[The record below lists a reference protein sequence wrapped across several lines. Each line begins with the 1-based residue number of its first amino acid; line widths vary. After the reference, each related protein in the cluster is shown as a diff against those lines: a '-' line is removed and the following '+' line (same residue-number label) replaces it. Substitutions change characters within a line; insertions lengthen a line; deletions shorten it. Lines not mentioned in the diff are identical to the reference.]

1 MTFLFDTNIL
11 LNFKPSYFDNLE
23 EKFYLSSITINELE
37 EIKSSGKKD
46 EETKYNARKILH
58 WLEDNKDK
66 YEIIVFHNDFY
77 DIIDA
82 YNLPKTIDSSII
94 ATAYQFYKNVN
105 LEYPK
110 DSRYFVTD
118 DLACRAIARS
128 IGIPVYDLGNTEEEE
143 YTGYKIIKMEEEEL
157 SEFYSTVFPQNENK
171 YQLLTNE
178 YLLIESDNKIID
190 KYKWN
195 GEVYE
200 AIPFIKFESETFGKI
215 VPFKGDVFQ
224 QIAMDSLSHHQVT
237 LLGGPAGSGKTFLA
251 LGYLFSL
258 LERNKIDR
266 IVIFVNPM
274 GARNAAKLGFYKG
287 TVREKVLST
296 QVGHVL
302 ASKIGSLY
310 EVERLLDSEVLQ
322 IIPVVDAR
330 GYEVPPHSGVYVL
343 ESQNLTS
350 DLLRLILQRTG
361 EDSKVIVDGDR
372 LEQLDS
378 DIYFKDNGM
387 EKMSKVF
394 RGNELFGQVD
404 LKNIYRSKIA
414 SLAQQ
419 MK

>member
-1 MTFLFDTNIL
+1 
-11 LNFKPSYFDNLE
+11 
-23 EKFYLSSITINELE
+23 
-37 EIKSSGKKD
+37 
-46 EETKYNARKILH
+46 
-58 WLEDNKDK
+58 
-66 YEIIVFHNDFY
+66 
-77 DIIDA
+77 
-82 YNLPKTIDSSII
+82 
-94 ATAYQFYKNVN
+94 
-105 LEYPK
+105 
-110 DSRYFVTD
+110 
-118 DLACRAIARS
+118 
-128 IGIPVYDLGNTEEEE
+128 
-143 YTGYKIIKMEEEEL
+143 
-157 SEFYSTVFPQNENK
+157 
-171 YQLLTNE
+171 
-178 YLLIESDNKIID
+178 
-190 KYKWN
+190 
-195 GEVYE
+195 
-200 AIPFIKFESETFGKI
+200 
-215 VPFKGDVFQ
+215 
-224 QIAMDSLSHHQVT
+224 
-237 LLGGPAGSGKTFLA
+237 
-251 LGYLFSL
+251 
-258 LERNKIDR
+258 
-266 IVIFVNPM
+266 M

>member
-1 MTFLFDTNIL
+1 MYKYVYDTNALLTLQNKIL
-11 LNFKPSYFDNLE
+11 ID
-23 EKFYLSSITINELE
+23 KFYISLITLRELE
-37 EIKSSGKKD
+37 NIKTSNTKD
-46 EETKYNARKILH
+46 EETKYKARNVTRILEEYS
-58 WLEDNKDK
+58 WSYEVITSPTDNSNNLNNDN
-66 YEIIVFHNDFY
+66 EIIEAIKYLQLDT
-77 DIIDA
+77 DI
-82 YNLPKTIDSSII
+82 NLIFI
-94 ATAYQFYKNVN
+94 
-105 LEYPK
+105 
-110 DSRYFVTD
+110 TD
-118 DLACRAIARS
+118 DLSCKHIAEAE
-128 IGIPVYDLGNTEEEE
+128 GIQVKTVSSLYSTKEEE
-143 YTGYKIIKMEEEEL
+143 YTGYKTISMSTDEL
-157 SEFYSTVFPQNENK
+157 SDFYSDIYPNNINK
-171 YQLLTNE
+171 YDLLLNE
-178 YLLIESDNKIID
+178 YLLIENDNKIVD
-190 KYKWN
+190 KYKWA
-195 GEVYE
+195 GDHYE
-200 AIPFIKFESETFGKI
+200 AIPFIKFESDTFGKI